1 MAYLLTGRSFDNAK
15 AEFGRER
22 EATNWKRMR
31 GSRNGENKFE
41 NFLENERQLRGEL
54 AFLYMP
60 GVFVLLVYFLFYTI
74 SSSIP

>member
-1 MAYLLTGRSFDNAK
+1 MAYLHTGRSFDKAK

-22 EATNWKRMR
+22 EAKRMR

-60 GVFVLLVYFLFYTI
+60 GVFVLLV
-74 SSSIP
+74 

>member
-1 MAYLLTGRSFDNAK
+1 MAYLHTGRSFDKAK
-15 AEFGRER
+15 AEFRRER
-22 EATNWKRMR
+22 EARKRMR

-74 SSSIP
+74 SYSIP